1 MRVWFAFCLVDLLLL
16 GDINSV
22 GHCIYWVF
30 VCVLPVRCGVVF
42 LVCCLRFV
50 FVVVMLIGCGVCWNS
65 CKVVIVLRR
74 LQFGFVGC

>member
-1 MRVWFAFCLVDLLLL
+1 MRVWFAFCLVDLLL
-16 GDINSV
+16 GGINSV
-22 GHCIYWVF
+22 EHCIYWS
-30 VCVLPVRCGVVF
+30 LYAYYPVRCGVVF